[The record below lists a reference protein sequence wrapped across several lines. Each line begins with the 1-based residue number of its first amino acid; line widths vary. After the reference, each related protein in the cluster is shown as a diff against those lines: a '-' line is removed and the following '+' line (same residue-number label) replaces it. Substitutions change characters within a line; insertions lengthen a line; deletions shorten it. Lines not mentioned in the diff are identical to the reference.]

1 MPARRYFANA
11 APQRTTAGSI
21 TSGAGTVS
29 VSGTFGGWPTQFPF
43 FAVFEYGGA
52 AMEIVSVTNI
62 AGSTATI
69 TRGQGGTP
77 AVSHAAGV
85 TFDFA
90 FVAQDFDEANAHTSA
105 SSGVHGI
112 SGSLVGTSDAQTLS
126 NKTLTSPTINSPTVS
141 GGTFTG
147 TATMAAVNTSGAV
160 SVGGRLTGDGSVPS
174 GAVTAFAG
182 SSAPAGWLLCDGS
195 AVSRTGA
202 NAALF
207 AAVGTTFGSGDGST
221 TFNVPNLKQTFLRG
235 ADTGAGNTLGS
246 TGGSAVATHFHNLSN
261 NGQAKIS
268 FGTNV
273 ILGDFSPTNY
283 SVTTKYQGSW
293 SAGTASGTSLAIG
306 LQGITDTASTSTV
319 PPYLAMNFIIKL

>member
-1 MPARRYFANA
+1 
-11 APQRTTAGSI
+11 
-21 TSGAGTVS
+21 
-29 VSGTFGGWPTQFPF
+29 
-43 FAVFEYGGA
+43 
-52 AMEIVSVTNI
+52 
-62 AGSTATI
+62 
-69 TRGQGGTP
+69 
-77 AVSHAAGV
+77 VSHAAGV

-112 SGSLVGTSDAQTLS
+112 SGSVVGTTDAQTLT
-126 NKTLTSPTINSPTVS
+126 NKTLTSPTINSPSVS

-147 TATMAAVNTSGAV
+147 TASMAAVNTSGAV
-160 SVGGRLTGDGSVPS
+160 SVGGRLSGDGSVPS
-174 GAVTAFAG
+174 GLLAPFAG
-182 SSAPAGWLLCDGS
+182 AAAPAGWLLCNGA

-207 AAVGTTFGSGDGST
+207 AAIGTTYGSGDGTT
-221 TFNVPNLKQTFLRG
+221 TFNLPDLRQTFVRG
-235 ADTGAGNTLGS
+235 ADTGTGNALGS
-246 TGGSAVATHFHNLSN
+246 TGGSAVATHFHNLTN

-293 SAGTASGTSLAIG
+293 SSGTASGTSLAIG
-306 LQGITDTASTSTV
+306 LQGITETSSTSTV
-319 PPYLAMNFIIKL
+319 PPYLALNFIIKL